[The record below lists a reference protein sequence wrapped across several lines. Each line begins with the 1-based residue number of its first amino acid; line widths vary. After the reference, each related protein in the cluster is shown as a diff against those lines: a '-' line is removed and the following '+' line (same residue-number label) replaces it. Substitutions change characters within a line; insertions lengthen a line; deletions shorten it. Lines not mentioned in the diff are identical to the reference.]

1 MELLEL
7 KHVQLQEIK
16 VQSATTHLHR
26 QAQRKAQELFIIHFP
41 AKMGSTPDVKVVE
54 NTVN

>member
-41 AKMGSTPDVKVVE
+41 AKMGSTPDVKVE